1 MTPVAPTL
9 LPSSNPRVPRAE
21 VPFRH
26 HIDIQI
32 RFTDID
38 ILGHVN
44 NNAYLQMMDLAKLR
58 YFETIT
64 RRPVAAGT
72 IRAAVVHIDIDFFEP
87 TTFDEPL
94 QAWSTITRVGTRSFT
109 LQQRII
115 NPSTGATKCI
125 ATSVLAGFDPV
136 TQQGAPLEPWLI
148 RAAADFEQRTL

>member
-1 MTPVAPTL
+1 MTPAAPTF
-9 LPSSNPRVPRAE
+9 LPSSNPRVPQAE

-26 HIDIQI
+26 HIDLQT

-44 NNAYLQMMDLAKLR
+44 NNSYLQMMDLAKLR

-64 RRPVAAGT
+64 RGPR
-72 IRAAVVHIDIDFFEP
+72 AVVHIDIDFFEP

-136 TQQGAPLEPWLI
+136 TQQGAPLEPWPD
-148 RAAADFEQRTL
+148 RAAADYEQRTL

>member
-1 MTPVAPTL
+1 
-9 LPSSNPRVPRAE
+9 
-21 VPFRH
+21 
-26 HIDIQI
+26 
-32 RFTDID
+32 
-38 ILGHVN
+38 
-44 NNAYLQMMDLAKLR
+44 MMDLAKLR

-72 IRAAVVHIDIDFFEP
+72 VRAAVVHIDIDFFEP

-148 RAAADFEQRTL
+148 RAAADYEQRTL